1 MKTRT
6 MATMI
11 HDMLFGYMART
22 GLVLGAL
29 PLTVEKLDAVPE
41 AQRSLYVEKDGK
53 FHLDVDGLE
62 DTTGLKTALQKERD
76 AAKEAKR
83 LAKEIEERYS
93 GIDPAKV
100 REMMSKLEND
110 GEAALIAAGK
120 IDEVI
125 AKRTEKFK
133 AESQRLINEAM
144 DKAKAAEARTKKFEQ
159 RVLDNHIRQAAAK
172 AGIHSHAIE
181 DALFRARSMFSL
193 TDDGDAIQLGQDG
206 TPVIGK
212 DGKTPF
218 SPSEWLEGM
227 KESAPHWFPAG
238 SSGGGAGGNKG
249 GSGGNGKDLSH
260 LPPAARMAAAR
271 ERAAAGKH

>member
-1 MKTRT
+1 M
-6 MATMI
+6 
-11 HDMLFGYMART
+11 
-22 GLVLGAL
+22 GLAL
-29 PLTVEKLDAVPE
+29 VVEKLDTVAE
-41 AQRSLYVEKDGK
+41 GQRALYVERDGK
-53 FHLDVDGLE
+53 FHLDVDGME
-62 DTTGLKTALQKERD
+62 DTSGLKTALTAERL

-83 LAKEIEERYS
+83 IAKEIEERYA

-100 REMMSKLEND
+100 REMMSKLDQD

-133 AESQRLINEAM
+133 ADSARQIA
-144 DKAKAAEARTKKFEQ
+144 DAQTAAKASEARAKKFEN
-159 RVLDNHIRQAAAK
+159 RVLDNHIRQAATK
-172 AGIHSHAIE
+172 AGLHQHAIE

-193 TDDGDAIQLGQDG
+193 SEDGDAIQLGSDG
-206 TPVIGK
+206 APVLGK

-227 KESAPHWFPAG
+227 KETAPHWFPAG
-238 SSGGGAGGNKG
+238 SSGGGGGGGGKG
-249 GSGGNGKDLSH
+249 VSGNGKDLSH

-271 ERAAAGKH
+271 ERQTAGRH

>member
-1 MKTRT
+1 M
-6 MATMI
+6 
-11 HDMLFGYMART
+11 
-22 GLVLGAL
+22 GLAL
-29 PLTVEKLDAVPE
+29 VVDKLDAVAE
-41 AQRSLYVEKDGK
+41 TARALYVEKDGK

-62 DTTGLKTALQKERD
+62 DTSGLKTALQKERD

-83 LAKEIEERYS
+83 IAKEIEQRFE

-100 REMMSKLEND
+100 REMMTRLEND

-133 AESQRLINEAM
+133 AESARQIA
-144 DKAKAAEARTKKFEQ
+144 DAQAAAKAADARAAKFSQ
-159 RVLDNHIRQAAAK
+159 RVLDNHIRQAATK
-172 AGIHSHAIE
+172 AGLHQHAIE
-181 DALFRARSMFSL
+181 DALFRARSMFTL
-193 TDDGDAIQLGQDG
+193 GDDGDAIQLGADG
-206 TPVIGK
+206 APVLGK

-227 KESAPHWFPAG
+227 KETAPHWFPAG
-238 SSGGGAGGNKG
+238 SSGGGGGGNGK

-271 ERAAAGKH
+271 ERQAAGRR